1 MVGEYRPRYMVTAL
15 TKPGSTT
22 KQTEPNTNI
31 YENLFTEQGYIY
43 TDQGR
48 SNCGTYFIKM

>member
-43 TDQGR
+43 TQ
-48 SNCGTYFIKM
+48 IKADLTVAHIS